1 MSHQVTGGC
10 LCGQVRFTATLPSHE
25 LSLCWCTQCLRQN
38 SGPLVCVAK
47 AEEWEVTGEV
57 GAFRASDRATRGFCP
72 VCGSMIFWQ
81 GDGDGPS
88 FTLGALD
95 ARDGYRIG
103 RVVHDDTRP
112 DFYDYEAAR

>member
-47 AEEWEVTGEV
+47 AEDWEVTGEV
-57 GAFRASDRATRGFCP
+57 GTFRASDHATRGFCP